1 MNQII
6 LASHGGL
13 AAGAKDTLE
22 MVLGDV
28 SNVHVVSLARDD
40 KEPITNKVDA
50 MIATFNADDTVYVL
64 TDMLG
69 SSVNN
74 NMVELSKNG
83 TKFTVV
89 SGFNIPLALTLAMSP
104 VPVKGAELA
113 ALINEARTG
122 LTNPNAP
129 VEVAAAPAKKAKAS
143 RHSSGP
149 AKIVLARLDYR
160 LLHGQVVFTWTTKV
174 QAERII
180 VVDNAAA
187 NDDIKKGALKLAKPQ
202 GVRLNVFT
210 VERALAKMDK
220 LNTLGERVMFVFG
233 NTAEMLQFCQGYKL
247 DAINLGATANHDGA
261 DQVGGKDSSV
271 FLDANQNRSHDEFAR
286 RIRDFGAT
294 WNSFGTVAHSQG
306 GAASLHLYTYYWSG
320 LDNAVGARRMQ
331 SVGTPYQG
339 TNLAGVLAALGGI
352 FGVGC
357 GTNSNLTYSGAA
369 SWLAGIPTAARG
381 QVNYYSTAFRTT
393 NWYTN
398 DYCNFASD
406 LVLSDPEDGTVERSY
421 AQLPG
426 GINRGHVSGQCHTNG
441 MRDPAQYLDA
451 SRNSVMNANAAR

>member
-122 LTNPNAP
+122 PPRRPRRPVTAP
-129 VEVAAAPAKKAKAS
+129 VPPRSSSHVLTTVCCTARSSLPGPPRFRPSAS
-143 RHSSGP
+143 SSS
-149 AKIVLARLDYR
+149 
-160 LLHGQVVFTWTTKV
+160 TTLPPTMTS
-174 QAERII
+174 R
-180 VVDNAAA
+180 
-187 NDDIKKGALKLAKPQ
+187 
-202 GVRLNVFT
+202 
-210 VERALAKMDK
+210 RALLSWPSPRA
-220 LNTLGERVMFVFG
+220 
-233 NTAEMLQFCQGYKL
+233 
-247 DAINLGATANHDGA
+247 
-261 DQVGGKDSSV
+261 
-271 FLDANQNRSHDEFAR
+271 FA
-286 RIRDFGAT
+286 
-294 WNSFGTVAHSQG
+294 
-306 GAASLHLYTYYWSG
+306 
-320 LDNAVGARRMQ
+320 
-331 SVGTPYQG
+331 
-339 TNLAGVLAALGGI
+339 
-352 FGVGC
+352 
-357 GTNSNLTYSGAA
+357 
-369 SWLAGIPTAARG
+369 
-381 QVNYYSTAFRTT
+381 
-393 NWYTN
+393 
-398 DYCNFASD
+398 
-406 LVLSDPEDGTVERSY
+406 
-421 AQLPG
+421 
-426 GINRGHVSGQCHTNG
+426 
-441 MRDPAQYLDA
+441 
-451 SRNSVMNANAAR
+451 

>member
-40 KEPITNKVDA
+40 KEPITNKVEA

-129 VEVAAAPAKKAKAS
+129 VEAAAA
-143 RHSSGP
+143 P

-271 FLDANQNRSHDEFAR
+271 FLDATQKADVNQLLDMG
-286 RIRDFGAT
+286 IK
-294 WNSFGTVAHSQG
+294 
-306 GAASLHLYTYYWSG
+306 LYVQQTPTY
-320 LDNAVGARRMQ
+320 Q
-331 SVGTPYQG
+331 SVD
-339 TNLAGVLAALGGI
+339 I
-352 FGVGC
+352 
-357 GTNSNLTYSGAA
+357 
-369 SWLAGIPTAARG
+369 
-381 QVNYYSTAFRTT
+381 
-393 NWYTN
+393 
-398 DYCNFASD
+398 
-406 LVLSDPEDGTVERSY
+406 
-421 AQLPG
+421 
-426 GINRGHVSGQCHTNG
+426 
-441 MRDPAQYLDA
+441 DA
-451 SRNSVMNANAAR
+451 KL

>member
-122 LTNPNAP
+122 LTNPNTP
-129 VEVAAAPAKKAKAS
+129 VEAAAAPAKKAKAS

-261 DQVGGKDSSV
+261 DQIGGKDSSV
-271 FLDANQNRSHDEFAR
+271 FLDATQKADVNQLLDMG
-286 RIRDFGAT
+286 IK
-294 WNSFGTVAHSQG
+294 
-306 GAASLHLYTYYWSG
+306 LYVQQTPTY
-320 LDNAVGARRMQ
+320 Q
-331 SVGTPYQG
+331 SVD
-339 TNLAGVLAALGGI
+339 I
-352 FGVGC
+352 
-357 GTNSNLTYSGAA
+357 
-369 SWLAGIPTAARG
+369 
-381 QVNYYSTAFRTT
+381 
-393 NWYTN
+393 
-398 DYCNFASD
+398 
-406 LVLSDPEDGTVERSY
+406 
-421 AQLPG
+421 
-426 GINRGHVSGQCHTNG
+426 
-441 MRDPAQYLDA
+441 DA
-451 SRNSVMNANAAR
+451 KL

>member
-40 KEPITNKVDA
+40 KEPITDKVDA

-113 ALINEARTG
+113 ALINEA
-122 LTNPNAP
+122 AP
-129 VEVAAAPAKKAKAS
+129 VEAAAAPAKKAKAS

-271 FLDANQNRSHDEFAR
+271 FLDANQKADVNQLLDMG
-286 RIRDFGAT
+286 IK
-294 WNSFGTVAHSQG
+294 
-306 GAASLHLYTYYWSG
+306 LYVQQTPTY
-320 LDNAVGARRMQ
+320 Q
-331 SVGTPYQG
+331 SVD
-339 TNLAGVLAALGGI
+339 I
-352 FGVGC
+352 
-357 GTNSNLTYSGAA
+357 
-369 SWLAGIPTAARG
+369 
-381 QVNYYSTAFRTT
+381 
-393 NWYTN
+393 
-398 DYCNFASD
+398 
-406 LVLSDPEDGTVERSY
+406 
-421 AQLPG
+421 
-426 GINRGHVSGQCHTNG
+426 
-441 MRDPAQYLDA
+441 DA
-451 SRNSVMNANAAR
+451 KL

>member
-40 KEPITNKVDA
+40 KEPITNKVEA

-104 VPVKGAELA
+104 
-113 ALINEARTG
+113 
-122 LTNPNAP
+122 
-129 VEVAAAPAKKAKAS
+129 APAKKAKAS

-271 FLDANQNRSHDEFAR
+271 FLDATQKADVNQLLDMG
-286 RIRDFGAT
+286 IK
-294 WNSFGTVAHSQG
+294 
-306 GAASLHLYTYYWSG
+306 LYVQQTPTY
-320 LDNAVGARRMQ
+320 Q
-331 SVGTPYQG
+331 SVD
-339 TNLAGVLAALGGI
+339 I
-352 FGVGC
+352 
-357 GTNSNLTYSGAA
+357 
-369 SWLAGIPTAARG
+369 
-381 QVNYYSTAFRTT
+381 
-393 NWYTN
+393 
-398 DYCNFASD
+398 
-406 LVLSDPEDGTVERSY
+406 
-421 AQLPG
+421 
-426 GINRGHVSGQCHTNG
+426 
-441 MRDPAQYLDA
+441 DA
-451 SRNSVMNANAAR
+451 KL

>member
-104 VPVKGAELA
+104 VPVEGAELA
-113 ALINEARTG
+113 ALINEARNG

-129 VEVAAAPAKKAKAS
+129 AQPAAAPAKKAKAS

-174 QAERII
+174 QAERIMSSTT
-180 VVDNAAA
+180 
-187 NDDIKKGALKLAKPQ
+187 LPPTMTS
-202 GVRLNVFT
+202 R
-210 VERALAKMDK
+210 RAL
-220 LNTLGERVMFVFG
+220 L
-233 NTAEMLQFCQGYKL
+233 
-247 DAINLGATANHDGA
+247 
-261 DQVGGKDSSV
+261 
-271 FLDANQNRSHDEFAR
+271 
-286 RIRDFGAT
+286 
-294 WNSFGTVAHSQG
+294 
-306 GAASLHLYTYYWSG
+306 
-320 LDNAVGARRMQ
+320 
-331 SVGTPYQG
+331 
-339 TNLAGVLAALGGI
+339 
-352 FGVGC
+352 
-357 GTNSNLTYSGAA
+357 
-369 SWLAGIPTAARG
+369 SWPSPRACA
-381 QVNYYSTAFRTT
+381 
-393 NWYTN
+393 
-398 DYCNFASD
+398 
-406 LVLSDPEDGTVERSY
+406 
-421 AQLPG
+421 
-426 GINRGHVSGQCHTNG
+426 
-441 MRDPAQYLDA
+441 
-451 SRNSVMNANAAR
+451 

>member
-40 KEPITNKVDA
+40 KEPITNKVET

-74 NMVELSKNG
+74 SMVELSRNG
-83 TKFTVV
+83 AAFTVI

-104 VPVKGAELA
+104 APVKGAELA

-129 VEVAAAPAKKAKAS
+129 VEVAPAAPVKKAKAP
-143 RHSSGP
+143 RHNAGP

-187 NDDIKKGALKLAKPQ
+187 NDDIKKDALKLAKPQ

-220 LNTLGERVMFVFG
+220 LNTLGERVMFIFG

-247 DAINLGATANHDGA
+247 DVINLGATANHDGA
-261 DQVGGKDSSV
+261 DQIGGKDSSV
-271 FLDANQNRSHDEFAR
+271 FFDDTQKADVNQLLDMG
-286 RIRDFGAT
+286 IK
-294 WNSFGTVAHSQG
+294 
-306 GAASLHLYTYYWSG
+306 LYVQQTPTY
-320 LDNAVGARRMQ
+320 Q
-331 SVGTPYQG
+331 SVD
-339 TNLAGVLAALGGI
+339 I
-352 FGVGC
+352 
-357 GTNSNLTYSGAA
+357 
-369 SWLAGIPTAARG
+369 
-381 QVNYYSTAFRTT
+381 
-393 NWYTN
+393 
-398 DYCNFASD
+398 
-406 LVLSDPEDGTVERSY
+406 
-421 AQLPG
+421 
-426 GINRGHVSGQCHTNG
+426 
-441 MRDPAQYLDA
+441 DA
-451 SRNSVMNANAAR
+451 KL

>member
-40 KEPITNKVDA
+40 KEPITNKVET

-74 NMVELSKNG
+74 SMVELSRNG
-83 TKFTVV
+83 AAFTVI

-104 VPVKGAELA
+104 APVKGAELA

-129 VEVAAAPAKKAKAS
+129 VEVAPAAPAKKAKAP
-143 RHSSGP
+143 RHNAGP

-187 NDDIKKGALKLAKPQ
+187 NDDIKKDALKLAKPQ

-220 LNTLGERVMFVFG
+220 LNTLGERVMFIFG

-247 DAINLGATANHDGA
+247 DIINLGATANHDGA
-261 DQVGGKDSSV
+261 DQIGGKDSSV
-271 FLDANQNRSHDEFAR
+271 FFDDTQKADVNQLLDMG
-286 RIRDFGAT
+286 IK
-294 WNSFGTVAHSQG
+294 
-306 GAASLHLYTYYWSG
+306 LYVQQTPTY
-320 LDNAVGARRMQ
+320 Q
-331 SVGTPYQG
+331 SVD
-339 TNLAGVLAALGGI
+339 I
-352 FGVGC
+352 
-357 GTNSNLTYSGAA
+357 
-369 SWLAGIPTAARG
+369 
-381 QVNYYSTAFRTT
+381 
-393 NWYTN
+393 
-398 DYCNFASD
+398 
-406 LVLSDPEDGTVERSY
+406 
-421 AQLPG
+421 
-426 GINRGHVSGQCHTNG
+426 
-441 MRDPAQYLDA
+441 DA
-451 SRNSVMNANAAR
+451 KL

>member
-13 AAGAKDTLE
+13 AAGAKDTLG

-74 NMVELSKNG
+74 NMVELSRNG
-83 TKFTVV
+83 AAFTVI

-104 VPVKGAELA
+104 APVKGAELA

-129 VEVAAAPAKKAKAS
+129 VEVAPAAPAKMAKAS

-187 NDDIKKGALKLAKPQ
+187 NDDIKKDALKLAKPQ

-220 LNTLGERVMFVFG
+220 LNTLGERVMFIFG
-233 NTAEMLQFCQGYKL
+233 NTAEMLRFCQGYKL

-261 DQVGGKDSSV
+261 DQIGGKDSSV
-271 FLDANQNRSHDEFAR
+271 FFDATQKADVNQLLDMG
-286 RIRDFGAT
+286 IK
-294 WNSFGTVAHSQG
+294 
-306 GAASLHLYTYYWSG
+306 LYVQQTPTY
-320 LDNAVGARRMQ
+320 Q
-331 SVGTPYQG
+331 SVD
-339 TNLAGVLAALGGI
+339 I
-352 FGVGC
+352 
-357 GTNSNLTYSGAA
+357 
-369 SWLAGIPTAARG
+369 
-381 QVNYYSTAFRTT
+381 
-393 NWYTN
+393 
-398 DYCNFASD
+398 
-406 LVLSDPEDGTVERSY
+406 
-421 AQLPG
+421 
-426 GINRGHVSGQCHTNG
+426 
-441 MRDPAQYLDA
+441 DA
-451 SRNSVMNANAAR
+451 KL

>member
-74 NMVELSKNG
+74 SMVELSKNG

-89 SGFNIPLALTLAMSP
+89 SGFNIPLALTLAMRH

-113 ALINEARTG
+113 ALINEA
-122 LTNPNAP
+122 AP
-129 VEVAAAPAKKAKAS
+129 VEAAAAPAKKAKAP

-271 FLDANQNRSHDEFAR
+271 FLDATQKADVNQLLDMG
-286 RIRDFGAT
+286 IK
-294 WNSFGTVAHSQG
+294 
-306 GAASLHLYTYYWSG
+306 LYVQQTPTYQIV
-320 LDNAVGARRMQ
+320 D
-331 SVGTPYQG
+331 
-339 TNLAGVLAALGGI
+339 I
-352 FGVGC
+352 
-357 GTNSNLTYSGAA
+357 
-369 SWLAGIPTAARG
+369 
-381 QVNYYSTAFRTT
+381 
-393 NWYTN
+393 
-398 DYCNFASD
+398 
-406 LVLSDPEDGTVERSY
+406 
-421 AQLPG
+421 
-426 GINRGHVSGQCHTNG
+426 
-441 MRDPAQYLDA
+441 DA
-451 SRNSVMNANAAR
+451 KL

>member
-74 NMVELSKNG
+74 SMVELSKNG

-129 VEVAAAPAKKAKAS
+129 IEAAA
-143 RHSSGP
+143 
-149 AKIVLARLDYR
+149 
-160 LLHGQVVFTWTTKV
+160 
-174 QAERII
+174 
-180 VVDNAAA
+180 
-187 NDDIKKGALKLAKPQ
+187 ALKLAKPQ

-271 FLDANQNRSHDEFAR
+271 FLDATQKADVNQLLDMG
-286 RIRDFGAT
+286 IK
-294 WNSFGTVAHSQG
+294 
-306 GAASLHLYTYYWSG
+306 LYVQQTPTY
-320 LDNAVGARRMQ
+320 Q
-331 SVGTPYQG
+331 SVD
-339 TNLAGVLAALGGI
+339 I
-352 FGVGC
+352 
-357 GTNSNLTYSGAA
+357 
-369 SWLAGIPTAARG
+369 
-381 QVNYYSTAFRTT
+381 
-393 NWYTN
+393 
-398 DYCNFASD
+398 
-406 LVLSDPEDGTVERSY
+406 
-421 AQLPG
+421 
-426 GINRGHVSGQCHTNG
+426 
-441 MRDPAQYLDA
+441 DA
-451 SRNSVMNANAAR
+451 KL

>member
-40 KEPITNKVDA
+40 KEPITNKVEA
-50 MIATFNADDTVYVL
+50 LIATFNADDAVYVL

-74 NMVELSKNG
+74 NVVELSKKG
-83 TKFTVV
+83 TAFTVI

-104 VPVKGAELA
+104 TPVKGAELA
-113 ALINEARTG
+113 ALINEARGG
-122 LTNPNAP
+122 LVNPNAP
-129 VEVAAAPAKKAKAS
+129 QEVAASVTKKGKPAHHNA
-143 RHSSGP
+143 GP

-187 NDDIKKGALKLAKPQ
+187 NDDLKKGALKLAKPQ

-210 VERALAKMDK
+210 VERALSKMAK
-220 LNTLGERVMFVFG
+220 LNTLGERVMFIFG
-233 NTAEMLQFCQGYKL
+233 NTAEMLEFVKGYKL

-261 DQVGGKDSSV
+261 EQVGGSDSSV
-271 FLDANQNRSHDEFAR
+271 FFDASQKADINQLLDM
-286 RIRDFGAT
+286 G
-294 WNSFGTVAHSQG
+294 VK
-306 GAASLHLYTYYWSG
+306 LYVQQTPTY
-320 LDNAVGARRMQ
+320 Q
-331 SVGTPYQG
+331 SVD
-339 TNLAGVLAALGGI
+339 I
-352 FGVGC
+352 
-357 GTNSNLTYSGAA
+357 
-369 SWLAGIPTAARG
+369 
-381 QVNYYSTAFRTT
+381 
-393 NWYTN
+393 
-398 DYCNFASD
+398 
-406 LVLSDPEDGTVERSY
+406 
-421 AQLPG
+421 
-426 GINRGHVSGQCHTNG
+426 
-441 MRDPAQYLDA
+441 DA
-451 SRNSVMNANAAR
+451 KL

>member
-104 VPVKGAELA
+104 APIKGAELA

-129 VEVAAAPAKKAKAS
+129 VEAAAAPAKKAKAP

-149 AKIVLARLDYR
+149 PRSSSHVLTTVCCTARSSLP
-160 LLHGQVVFTWTTKV
+160 TTKV

-271 FLDANQNRSHDEFAR
+271 FFDATQKADVNQLLDMG
-286 RIRDFGAT
+286 IK
-294 WNSFGTVAHSQG
+294 
-306 GAASLHLYTYYWSG
+306 LYVQQTPTY
-320 LDNAVGARRMQ
+320 Q
-331 SVGTPYQG
+331 SVD
-339 TNLAGVLAALGGI
+339 I
-352 FGVGC
+352 
-357 GTNSNLTYSGAA
+357 
-369 SWLAGIPTAARG
+369 
-381 QVNYYSTAFRTT
+381 
-393 NWYTN
+393 
-398 DYCNFASD
+398 
-406 LVLSDPEDGTVERSY
+406 
-421 AQLPG
+421 
-426 GINRGHVSGQCHTNG
+426 
-441 MRDPAQYLDA
+441 DA
-451 SRNSVMNANAAR
+451 KL

>member
-74 NMVELSKNG
+74 SMVELSKNC
-83 TKFTVV
+83 TKFTVI

-104 VPVKGAELA
+104 APIKGADLA

-129 VEVAAAPAKKAKAS
+129 VEVAAAPAKK
-143 RHSSGP
+143 

-261 DQVGGKDSSV
+261 EQVGGKDSSV
-271 FLDANQNRSHDEFAR
+271 FFDATQKADVNQLLDMG
-286 RIRDFGAT
+286 IK
-294 WNSFGTVAHSQG
+294 
-306 GAASLHLYTYYWSG
+306 LYVQQTPTY
-320 LDNAVGARRMQ
+320 Q
-331 SVGTPYQG
+331 SVD
-339 TNLAGVLAALGGI
+339 I
-352 FGVGC
+352 
-357 GTNSNLTYSGAA
+357 
-369 SWLAGIPTAARG
+369 
-381 QVNYYSTAFRTT
+381 
-393 NWYTN
+393 
-398 DYCNFASD
+398 
-406 LVLSDPEDGTVERSY
+406 
-421 AQLPG
+421 
-426 GINRGHVSGQCHTNG
+426 
-441 MRDPAQYLDA
+441 DA
-451 SRNSVMNANAAR
+451 KL

>member
-40 KEPITNKVDA
+40 KEPITNKVEA

-104 VPVKGAELA
+104 APVKGTELA

-122 LTNPNAP
+122 LTNPNSP
-129 VEVAAAPAKKAKAS
+129 VEVASA
-143 RHSSGP
+143 P

-271 FLDANQNRSHDEFAR
+271 FLDATQKADVNQLLDMG
-286 RIRDFGAT
+286 IK
-294 WNSFGTVAHSQG
+294 
-306 GAASLHLYTYYWSG
+306 LYVQQTPTY
-320 LDNAVGARRMQ
+320 Q
-331 SVGTPYQG
+331 SVD
-339 TNLAGVLAALGGI
+339 I
-352 FGVGC
+352 
-357 GTNSNLTYSGAA
+357 
-369 SWLAGIPTAARG
+369 
-381 QVNYYSTAFRTT
+381 
-393 NWYTN
+393 
-398 DYCNFASD
+398 
-406 LVLSDPEDGTVERSY
+406 
-421 AQLPG
+421 
-426 GINRGHVSGQCHTNG
+426 
-441 MRDPAQYLDA
+441 DA
-451 SRNSVMNANAAR
+451 KL

>member
-104 VPVKGAELA
+104 APIKGAELA

-129 VEVAAAPAKKAKAS
+129 VEAAAAPAKKAKAS
-143 RHSSGP
+143 RHSSVCCTARSSLPGP
-149 AKIVLARLDYR
+149 PRFRPSASSSS
-160 LLHGQVVFTWTTKV
+160 TTLPPTMTS
-174 QAERII
+174 R
-180 VVDNAAA
+180 
-187 NDDIKKGALKLAKPQ
+187 
-202 GVRLNVFT
+202 
-210 VERALAKMDK
+210 RAL
-220 LNTLGERVMFVFG
+220 L
-233 NTAEMLQFCQGYKL
+233 
-247 DAINLGATANHDGA
+247 
-261 DQVGGKDSSV
+261 
-271 FLDANQNRSHDEFAR
+271 
-286 RIRDFGAT
+286 
-294 WNSFGTVAHSQG
+294 
-306 GAASLHLYTYYWSG
+306 
-320 LDNAVGARRMQ
+320 
-331 SVGTPYQG
+331 
-339 TNLAGVLAALGGI
+339 
-352 FGVGC
+352 
-357 GTNSNLTYSGAA
+357 
-369 SWLAGIPTAARG
+369 SWPSPRACA
-381 QVNYYSTAFRTT
+381 
-393 NWYTN
+393 
-398 DYCNFASD
+398 
-406 LVLSDPEDGTVERSY
+406 
-421 AQLPG
+421 
-426 GINRGHVSGQCHTNG
+426 
-441 MRDPAQYLDA
+441 
-451 SRNSVMNANAAR
+451 

>member
-74 NMVELSKNG
+74 SMVELSRNG
-83 TKFTVV
+83 AAFTVI

-104 VPVKGAELA
+104 APVKGAELA

-129 VEVAAAPAKKAKAS
+129 VEAAAA
-143 RHSSGP
+143 P

-271 FLDANQNRSHDEFAR
+271 FFDATQKADVNQLLDMG
-286 RIRDFGAT
+286 IK
-294 WNSFGTVAHSQG
+294 
-306 GAASLHLYTYYWSG
+306 LYVQQTPTY
-320 LDNAVGARRMQ
+320 Q
-331 SVGTPYQG
+331 SVD
-339 TNLAGVLAALGGI
+339 I
-352 FGVGC
+352 
-357 GTNSNLTYSGAA
+357 
-369 SWLAGIPTAARG
+369 
-381 QVNYYSTAFRTT
+381 
-393 NWYTN
+393 
-398 DYCNFASD
+398 
-406 LVLSDPEDGTVERSY
+406 
-421 AQLPG
+421 
-426 GINRGHVSGQCHTNG
+426 
-441 MRDPAQYLDA
+441 DA
-451 SRNSVMNANAAR
+451 KL

>member
-1 MNQII
+1 
-6 LASHGGL
+6 
-13 AAGAKDTLE
+13 
-22 MVLGDV
+22 
-28 SNVHVVSLARDD
+28 
-40 KEPITNKVDA
+40 
-50 MIATFNADDTVYVL
+50 
-64 TDMLG
+64 
-69 SSVNN
+69 
-74 NMVELSKNG
+74 
-83 TKFTVV
+83 
-89 SGFNIPLALTLAMSP
+89 MSP

-271 FLDANQNRSHDEFAR
+271 FLDATQKADVNQLLDMGIALCPADPYVSERRHRRQAVINQAFA
-286 RIRDFGAT
+286 
-294 WNSFGTVAHSQG
+294 
-306 GAASLHLYTYYWSG
+306 
-320 LDNAVGARRMQ
+320 
-331 SVGTPYQG
+331 
-339 TNLAGVLAALGGI
+339 
-352 FGVGC
+352 
-357 GTNSNLTYSGAA
+357 
-369 SWLAGIPTAARG
+369 
-381 QVNYYSTAFRTT
+381 
-393 NWYTN
+393 
-398 DYCNFASD
+398 
-406 LVLSDPEDGTVERSY
+406 
-421 AQLPG
+421 
-426 GINRGHVSGQCHTNG
+426 
-441 MRDPAQYLDA
+441 
-451 SRNSVMNANAAR
+451 